1 MSLSMVISQADFAQE
16 AKKQQSDNTESDTV
30 YLSKNLIQDNDSRKH
45 ILHVDLK
52 NSPINWAW
60 DLLRKVPEL
69 FMDNMLAAERLKNF
83 YSWF

>member
-1 MSLSMVISQADFAQE
+1 MVISQADFAQE
-16 AKKQQSDNTESDTV
+16 AKKQQSHNTESDTV